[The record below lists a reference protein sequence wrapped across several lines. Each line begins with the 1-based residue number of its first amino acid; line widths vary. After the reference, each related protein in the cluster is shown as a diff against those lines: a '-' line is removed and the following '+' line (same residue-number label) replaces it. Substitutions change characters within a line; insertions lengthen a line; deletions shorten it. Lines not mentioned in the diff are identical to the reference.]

1 MKRPF
6 YYLIIGLFGVFSASA
21 RTLSE
26 GNYKPSTK
34 ETLTLN
40 SGKKSGSKT
49 DKPNIILIL
58 TDDQGWGDA
67 TSNGNSIIRTP
78 HIALLAANGATCN
91 HFYVNPSCAPTRGA
105 LLTGKYSHK
114 VGAHGVSK
122 GYENLPTWEITVAEI
137 LRVNDYTTGCFGKW
151 HSGRHYDQH
160 PLRQGFDEF
169 VGFRGGNLVNYF
181 DETLER
187 NDSRNYPTKGYI
199 TDVLTDEAI
208 SFMKRN
214 MDKPFFCYI
223 PYNAPH
229 SPFQVPDKYY
239 NYYAD
244 KGCTP
249 ALASIYGMVENL
261 DDNLG
266 RILEFLEN
274 NNLSEN
280 TLLIFLSDNGPGIL
294 DRYNGGMRG
303 RKGSVDEGGTRV
315 PAYFYWKGQI
325 LPGSR
330 LDMLAAHIDL
340 LPTLASITKSEIPNS
355 DQLDGI
361 NLMPFITKERKSI
374 EREIFTPKQINV
386 DTPMDEMEYSYR
398 TDRYR
403 LVKRKSQI
411 ELYDMINDG
420 AQLTDI
426 AVKHPE
432 ITNELRGKAEK
443 CLSGINETDFQKPL
457 CTIGDKEAKIHELY
471 ADEAQYSGDV
481 KFAGLNGFNPDWL
494 TNISSSDD
502 LIWWDLDV
510 KNTNTYTVLLQYACT
525 NDNIGCKINVKSE
538 NDRLSFTMNQPYD
551 EGYLDVPNRGKS
563 EPNAFSYKKFNT
575 IAIGKLKVSEGTNK
589 ITVNVSDI
597 THGKSIDLKAII
609 LTK

>member
-1 MKRPF
+1 MKRMVYF
-6 YYLIIGLFGVFSASA
+6 VLIVIVSVFSTHAQMMSESISKSSA
-21 RTLSE
+21 I
-26 GNYKPSTK
+26 
-34 ETLTLN
+34 ETISLK
-40 SGKKSGSKT
+40 SDKKSNGKT

-58 TDDQGWGDA
+58 TDDQGWGDV

-78 HIALLAANGATCN
+78 HIDLLAANGATCN

-114 VGAHGVSK
+114 VGVHGVSQ
-122 GYENLPTWEITVAEI
+122 GYENLPTAEITIAEI
-137 LRVNDYTTGCFGKW
+137 LKENGYTTGCFGKW
-151 HSGRHYDQH
+151 HTGRHYDQH

-187 NDSRNYPTKGYI
+187 NDNRNYPTKGYI

-214 MDKPFFCYI
+214 IDKPFFCYI

-239 NYYAD
+239 DYYAD

-266 RILEFLEN
+266 RIFDFMEQN
-274 NNLSEN
+274 SLSDN

-325 LPGSR
+325 LPGSK
-330 LDMLAAHIDL
+330 LNMLAAHIDL
-340 LPTLASITKSEIPNS
+340 LPTLASITNS
-355 DQLDGI
+355 DIPKGVDVDGI
-361 NLMPFITKERKSI
+361 NVLPYITQQKKSF
-374 EREIFTPKQINV
+374 EREIFTARQINKN
-386 DTPMDEMEYSYR
+386 TPSDEMEYSLR
-398 TDRYR
+398 TDKYR
-403 LVKRKSQI
+403 LVKRKNQI
-411 ELYDMINDG
+411 ELYDMVNDHN
-420 AQLTDI
+420 QSIDI
-426 AVKHPE
+426 ALKYPE

-443 CLSGINETDFQKPL
+443 CLSEINKTDFQKPL

-471 ADEAQYSGDV
+471 ADEAHFSGNV
-481 KFAGLNGFNPDWL
+481 KFAGLKGFNPDWL
-494 TNISSSDD
+494 TNISSSED

-510 KNTNTYTVLLQYACT
+510 KNTNTYTVLLKYACT
-525 NDNIGCKINVKSE
+525 EDNIGCKINVKSE
-538 NDRLSFTMNQPYD
+538 NDKLSFTMNQAYD
-551 EGYLDVPNRGKS
+551 EGYLNVPNRGKS

-589 ITVNVSDI
+589 ITVHVSDI
-597 THGKSIDLKAII
+597 TNGKSIDMKAII